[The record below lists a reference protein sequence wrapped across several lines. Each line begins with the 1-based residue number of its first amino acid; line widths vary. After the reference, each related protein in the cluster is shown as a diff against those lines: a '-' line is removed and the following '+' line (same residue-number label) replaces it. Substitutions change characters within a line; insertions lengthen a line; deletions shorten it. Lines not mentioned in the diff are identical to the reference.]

1 MEKSLIPLTNQG
13 AGGVDEQLDVLVA
26 GIIAGDAQAEERFCR
41 QMRPELLRLATRML
55 DGRRQRA
62 EEAEDAVQDGLLRF
76 IRALRGR
83 RGFRG
88 RPRSYLRRIVHNCCL
103 DLFKSAEWRRTER
116 VSDECEPFRLH
127 GDPGGDL
134 PVKVTPA
141 ELAEGFSRLDERC
154 RRLLERLYSEGVLAR
169 TIAEESSP
177 ATTVQAIYY
186 RRDLCLRRLAFL
198 LNIWAESRFGGSKP
212 RGMS

>member
-1 MEKSLIPLTNQG
+1 
-13 AGGVDEQLDVLVA
+13 VDEQLDALVA

-41 QMRPELLRLATRML
+41 QMRPELLRLALRML
-55 DGRRQRA
+55 AGRRQRA

-83 RGFRG
+83 SDFRG
-88 RPRSYLRRIVHNCCL
+88 RPRSYLRRIVYNCCL
-103 DLFKSAEWRRTER
+103 DLFKSAEWRRTRPE
-116 VSDECEPFRLH
+116 SDEPEHSRLH
-127 GDPGGDL
+127 SDARDDL

-141 ELAEGFSRLDERC
+141 ELADGFARLDERC
-154 RRLLERLYSEGVLAR
+154 RRLLERLYFEGVLAR
-169 TIAEESSP
+169 TIAEERSP
-177 ATTVQAIYY
+177 ATTVQAVYY

-212 RGMS
+212 RGKS